1 MPNHEE
7 LKDKILK
14 DEYSLI
20 DKILYGGLGYGYFCI
35 PSYFFKVIF
44 TSLFPPLGILIHYF
58 GRMKSSFPFITS
70 TNIKNLL
77 YHIDEFIYSFIL
89 TMLFYVPGLIYTIKI
104 VFNKNNDDKSK
115 FKNTKSQD
123 DNEKDGSDDK
133 SNDDESSD
141 NDEKDGSDDESS
153 DDESSDDDSSDD
165 ENEDDNVT
173 NLENLKQMLID

>member
-1 MPNHEE
+1 MPDTLETKIDEGNYT
-7 LKDKILK
+7 LYDKFI
-14 DEYSLI
+14 
-20 DKILYGGLGYGYFCI
+20 YGGLGYGYFCI

-77 YHIDEFIYSFIL
+77 YHLDEFIYSFIL

-104 VFNKNNDDKSK
+104 VFNKNNEDKSK

-123 DNEKDGSDDK
+123 DNEKDGSDD
-133 SNDDESSD
+133 DDEKNS
-141 NDEKDGSDDESS
+141 SDDESS
-153 DDESSDDDSSDD
+153 DDESSDD
-165 ENEDDNVT
+165 ENEDDTVT
-173 NLENLKQMLID
+173 NLEHLKKMLID

>member
-7 LKDKILK
+7 LKEKILK
-14 DEYSLI
+14 DDYSLI

-77 YHIDEFIYSFIL
+77 YHLDEFIYSFIL

-104 VFNKNNDDKSK
+104 VFNKNNEDKSK

-123 DNEKDGSDDK
+123 DNEKDSTDDD
-133 SNDDESSD
+133 NESSYD
-141 NDEKDGSDDESS
+141 NKSDSSSDESS
-153 DDESSDDDSSDD
+153 DDED
-165 ENEDDNVT
+165 EDDNIT

>member
-7 LKDKILK
+7 LKAKILK
-14 DEYSLI
+14 DDYSLI

-123 DNEKDGSDDK
+123 EN
-133 SNDDESSD
+133 
-141 NDEKDGSDDESS
+141 EKDGSDDESS
-153 DDESSDDDSSDD
+153 DDESSDDGSSDD